1 VSRSEYGAEDVMS
14 QYRGRNS
21 ASSNDF
27 GITISVSYKTL
38 VLIFAMFKVAERVVD
53 VLFNWLG

>member
-1 VSRSEYGAEDVMS
+1 MS